1 MEFEIIS
8 RKAYNKEKLEEFS
21 NFAEKYAYVQMLNLY
36 MEYKN
41 ENITK
46 AQAEKEKKEIEK
58 EYNENLRKYNNYCE
72 RLQKQNLLKAKYE
85 EYLYSIEK
93 SQDQDDLLLNSLKFI
108 EVVVQDDSLFDRNY
122 NKVKNT

>member
-1 MEFEIIS
+1 MEFEEIS
-8 RKAYNKEKLEEFS
+8 KKAYKKEQLDKFS

-46 AQAEKEKKEIEK
+46 TQAETQKKEIEK

-72 RLQKQNLLKAKYE
+72 RLQKQNLLKTKYE

-93 SQDQDDLLLNSLKFI
+93 SQEPEDLLLNSLKFI
-108 EVVVQDDSLFDRNY
+108 EVVIQDDSFFDRNY
-122 NKVKNT
+122 NKVKNA

>member
-1 MEFEIIS
+1 MEFEEIS
-8 RKAYNKEKLEEFS
+8 KKAYKKEQLDKFS

-46 AQAEKEKKEIEK
+46 KQAETQKKEIEK

-93 SQDQDDLLLNSLKFI
+93 SQEPDDLLLNSLKFI
-108 EVVVQDDSLFDRNY
+108 EVVIQDDSFFDRNY
-122 NKVKNT
+122 NKIKNA